1 MIWIEIEKNSGVPII
16 RQIYN
21 QICEKILKGELK
33 GGDQLPS
40 TRELATFFNVSRN
53 VVLEAYEMLL
63 AEGYTISKPNVGTF
77 VAEAAV
83 LDEKPIPASELV
95 TTINNFYTELNND
108 IIDFRPGV
116 PALDLIPRKKWIQ
129 IRNETLLDSPDYIFG
144 YGFPEGRTELRNSI
158 CRYLQRTRGLNCH
171 PDQVVITSSSVQ
183 SFSILSR
190 ILLNNTDSYI
200 LEDPLH
206 VEIKKVFTLASSS
219 SHSIP
224 VDNNGIQTALLPKN
238 IDPKFIFVTPSH
250 QYPLGGTLPIQ
261 RRIELIQYAR
271 SKDCYIIEDDYDSEY
286 RYTGSP
292 VSSLQGLDPDH
303 VIYAGTFSKVMFPSI
318 RLAYVILPWSLVN
331 DFREYKRRS
340 DYFTNITDQLAM
352 SKFID
357 NMLLDRHISKMKK
370 IYHKRRNYLIDS
382 LNRNFGSEI
391 KIHGESTGL
400 HLICEFSSYEFSE
413 ELVHYIYTLGVGVY
427 PVWVHSCRKDYPNNL
442 VIMGYSHLDLKKI
455 ESGVILLCEGLKK
468 WKDSSL
474 SRSYLI

>member
-21 QICEKILKGELK
+21 QIRDKILKGELK

-40 TRELATFFNVSRN
+40 TRELAAFFEVSRN

-63 AEGYTISKPNVGTF
+63 AEGYIISKSNVGTF
-77 VAEAAV
+77 VAEGAV

-95 TTINNFYTELNND
+95 NTINNFYTELNND

-116 PALDLIPRKKWIQ
+116 PALDLIPRKKWNQ
-129 IRNETLLDSPDYIFG
+129 IRNEILLDSSDYIFG

-158 CRYLQRTRGLNCH
+158 CRYLQRARGLTCH

-190 ILLNNTDSYI
+190 ILVHNTDPYI

-206 VEIKKVFTLASSS
+206 VEIKKIFTLTSSS
-219 SHSIP
+219 NYSVP
-224 VDNNGIQTALLPKN
+224 VDNYGIRTALLPQN

-250 QYPLGGTLPIQ
+250 QYPLGGILPIQ

-271 SKDCYIIEDDYDSEY
+271 SKSCYIIEDDYDSEY

-292 VSSLQGLDPDH
+292 VSSLQSLDPDH
-303 VIYAGTFSKVMFPSI
+303 VIYAGTFSKVMFPSV

-357 NMLLDRHISKMKK
+357 NMLLDRHVSKMKK
-370 IYHKRRNYLIDS
+370 IYLKRRNYLMDS
-382 LNRNFGSEI
+382 LNREFGSEI
-391 KIHGESTGL
+391 KIQGESTGL

-413 ELVHYIYTLGVGVY
+413 ELVRNLQTHGVGVY
-427 PVWVHSCRKDYPNNL
+427 PVWIHSSRKDFPKNL

-455 ESGVILLCEGLKK
+455 ESGVNLLYEGLKK
-468 WKDSSL
+468 
-474 SRSYLI
+474 